1 MRAPA
6 ATTSLADTTLDAV
19 LSPLHDAWVEE
30 VRRFLIPATTP
41 TAPFWDR
48 WSVVRYLN
56 DQFLERFGWE
66 RALLAELRPF
76 VTQHDT
82 DTLWVGA
89 ERVAQLRLAL
99 DRVGRRR
106 GTAGEFALVTDEF
119 LKALELWCAEI
130 ELAARRIERDALA
143 AEGERILAHLEA
155 ARPSA

>member
-1 MRAPA
+1 MHAPA

-56 DQFLERFGWE
+56 DQFQERFEWE
-66 RALLAELRPF
+66 RALVMELRPF
-76 VTQHDT
+76 VPQHDME
-82 DTLWVGA
+82 TLWAGA
-89 ERVAQLRLAL
+89 ERVARLRLAL

-106 GTAGEFALVTDEF
+106 GTAGEFAVVTDEF
-119 LKALELWCAEI
+119 LKALQLWCAEI
-130 ELAARRIERDALA
+130 ELAARRIGRDALA
-143 AEGERILAHLEA
+143 EEGGRILAHLEA